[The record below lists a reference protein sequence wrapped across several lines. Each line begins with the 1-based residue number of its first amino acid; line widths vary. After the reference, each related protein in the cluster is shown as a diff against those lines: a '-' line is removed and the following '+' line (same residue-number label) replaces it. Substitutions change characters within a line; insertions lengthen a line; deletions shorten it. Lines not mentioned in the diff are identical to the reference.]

1 MRQLVID
8 RILQLE
14 QDGADL
20 TDTQFSRPV
29 TTAEVPTLSDQE
41 LLALLEGIVCFQG

>member
-1 MRQLVID
+1 MRQLVIN

-20 TDTQFSRPV
+20 SDTMFSRPV
-29 TTAEVPTLSDQE
+29 TAAEVPTLSDQE
-41 LLALLEGIVCFQG
+41 LLELLEGIVCFQG